1 VNDAF
6 CHPQR
11 VVVLGATSEIATSLL
26 GSLVDNGCHTLVL
39 AGRDEAALSAVAD
52 HVRAEGA
59 RVVPVVLFDA
69 ADPGRA
75 EELIDRSFEQS
86 GGDVDLVLVAVG
98 ALGAEGPDELNP
110 VSTERT
116 LAVNFTWPATAMAA
130 AGARL
135 KHQGHGRIVVLSSV
149 AGVRVRRSNFVY
161 GSAKAG
167 LDAYALGL
175 GEALRGTGV
184 GVTVVRPGFVRT
196 KMTAGRKEA
205 PFATTPTA
213 VADAV
218 LHGIETDATVVWV
231 PPVLRSAFGV
241 LRLLPLPLWRRLPA

>member
-6 CHPQR
+6 GHPQR
-11 VVVLGATSEIATSLL
+11 AVVLGATSDIATSLL
-26 GSLVDNGCHTLVL
+26 GSLVDNGCHTVVV
-39 AGRDEAALSAVAD
+39 AGRDDGALGAVA
-52 HVRAEGA
+52 AEVQARGA
-59 RVVPVVLFDA
+59 KDTPTVLFDA
-69 ADPGRA
+69 ADTHLAA
-75 EELIDRSFEQS
+75 EVVDRSFELS

-110 VSTERT
+110 LSTERT

-135 KHQGHGRIVVLSSV
+135 KQQGHGRIVVLSSV

-175 GEALRGTGV
+175 GEALRGTGA
-184 GVTVVRPGFVRT
+184 GVMVVRPGFVRT
-196 KMTAGRKEA
+196 KMTAGRKAA

-213 VADAV
+213 VAEAV

-231 PPVLRSAFGV
+231 PPALRSAFGA
-241 LRLLPLPLWRRLPA
+241 LRLLPQPLWRRLPS